1 MRNPTPIPKARTH
14 IPISNGGQLQI
25 TEGKSSGYRLRDYKF
40 NGPLSTR
47 KDMEY
52 HHDCKF

>member
-25 TEGKSSGYRLRDYKF
+25 TEGKGSGYRLRDYKF

-47 KDMEY
+47 KDMAD